1 MGLFNCLKICTPGKT
16 RYREGRRL
24 RKSVV
29 QRKTWIEQE
38 GSEAG
43 IPLYT
48 LCSMS
53 KGLVFPIPV
62 SVTCDAYI
70 NSGKG
75 LKMLRF
81 LLQVG
86 SIKTALL

>member
-16 RYREGRRL
+16 RYREGRKL
-24 RKSVV
+24 RESVV

-48 LCSMS
+48 LYSMS

-75 LKMLRF
+75 LKILRF